1 MKLLITCL
9 IALCTGYCHG
19 QELVIESISI
29 SGLSKTKEDH
39 LRQYLNLQEGDK
51 LDSLVLETNRQ
62 RLANLEILGD
72 VQYKVHTTSS
82 KAAVEFH
89 CKELTTLL
97 PILNFGS
104 LQDNFWFRVGA
115 SESNLMGV
123 GKKLTAFY
131 QYYDRS
137 SIFINYSV
145 PRISNSRF
153 GYNASVIRWATIEPL
168 YFDEGVEFYNYDN
181 NTYGASGIYHFNF
194 NNNIEIGGAYF
205 EEHFFKKSSTS
216 FGPSDVRKQK
226 LLGKIIFKSQHINYH
241 YFYLQGWDN
250 SFNFETV
257 ATRNEN
263 VPFYIVYNDT
273 RFFKRIGAKTN
284 IGVRFRTG
292 LSTNNDSPFAPF
304 VLDSYINIRGSG
316 NKVDRGT
323 GTLIMNLE
331 FRQTLIDKKSF
342 ALQGVV
348 FSDAGSWR
356 LPGGDFNDFLDMDNL
371 KTFVG
376 GGCRVIYK
384 KAYNA
389 IIRIDYGVNVQ
400 YKKDRAFVLGL
411 GQYF

>member
-1 MKLLITCL
+1 M
-9 IALCTGYCHG
+9 IALCTAYCHG
-19 QELVIESISI
+19 QELVVESISI
-29 SGLSKTKEDH
+29 IGLSKTKEDH
-39 LRQYLNLQEGDK
+39 IRQYLNLQQGDK
-51 LDSLVLETNRQ
+51 LDSVVLEANRQ

-72 VQYKVHTTSS
+72 VQYRVYTTSS
-82 KAAVEFH
+82 KATVEFH
-89 CKELTTLL
+89 CKELSTLL
-97 PILNFGS
+97 PIFNFGG
-104 LQDNFWFRVGA
+104 LRDNFWFRVGA
-115 SESNLMGV
+115 SESNLMGM

-137 SIFINYSV
+137 SVFVNYSV
-145 PRISNSRF
+145 PRMPNSRF
-153 GYNASVIRWATIEPL
+153 GYNASVIRWATLEPL
-168 YFDEGVEFYNYDN
+168 YFDEGVEFYDYDN
-181 NTYGASGIYHFNF
+181 NTYGISGIYHFDF

-205 EEHFFKKSSTS
+205 EEHFFKKSSTT

-226 LLGKIIFKSQHINYH
+226 LLGKIIFKTQYIKYQ

-250 SFNFETV
+250 TFNFETV
-257 ATRNEN
+257 ATRNED

-273 RFFKRIGAKTN
+273 RFFKRIGIKAN

-316 NKVDRGT
+316 NKVNRGT
-323 GTLIMNLE
+323 GTLIMNME
-331 FRQTLIDKKSF
+331 YRYTLIDKKSI

-348 FSDAGSWR
+348 FSDIGSWR

-376 GGCRVIYK
+376 GGARLIYK

-389 IIRIDYGVNVQ
+389 ILRIDYGVNVQ
-400 YKKDRAFVLGL
+400 YEEERGFVLGL